1 MKKTFTLI
9 ELLVVIAIIA
19 ILAAMLMPALSK
31 AREAA
36 RASNC
41 INNLKSNTNS
51 LAFYSNDNKGFN
63 TLYHAGFKNIPN
75 AAGGTYTGYGWA
87 DVLIGTKYVPYASKS
102 FVCPSNIMPQHGRP
116 DSVGDNTGYM
126 RHIYGACTQTIIKQ
140 GDAEVSGQNFYAK
153 HLSSLWIDY
162 SKTPNRAL
170 AVKGIRR
177 PGSVFILTDAF
188 DNDTGF
194 QTFSV
199 RLFNAYDAIALT
211 HSGSTQ
217 MGFVDG
223 HAAKLTINEF
233 GLLMRGNRVDYRP
246 TDDLNR
252 VTYFDLLVKAAPKKH
267 LYF

>member
-9 ELLVVIAIIA
+9 ELLVVIAINA

-51 LAFYSNDNKGFN
+51 LAFYAGDNKGFN
-63 TLYHAGFKNIPN
+63 TLYYANLPKVPNGAGT
-75 AAGGTYTGYGWA
+75 TYNGISWA
-87 DVLIGTKYVPYASKS
+87 DVLIASKYTQYASKS
-102 FVCPSNIMPQHGRP
+102 LVCPSNIMPPHGRP

-126 RHIYGACTQTIIKQ
+126 RHIYGACSQTIYKE
-140 GDAEVSGQNFYAK
+140 GEEVSGQNYYAK
-153 HLSSLWIDY
+153 RLCSCYVSNTT
-162 SKTPNRAL
+162 TPARAL
-170 AVKGIRR
+170 SVKGVRR
-177 PGSVFILTDAF
+177 PGSVFLITDSF
-188 DNDTGF
+188 ETSIGF
-194 QTFSV
+194 QNFSV
-199 RLFNAYDAIALT
+199 RLFNANDAIALV
-211 HSGSTQ
+211 HSGGAQ

-233 GLLMRGNRVDYRP
+233 GLLMRGNRDDYRP

-252 VTYFDLLVKAAPKKH
+252 VTYFDLLVKNAPKKH
-267 LYF
+267 LYY